1 MRNDGNFGAALPGV
15 MGRHMRTARQ
25 FILVVIVSLLVAAVV
40 LSPGREERAAMLA
53 GEGRHKEAIALL
65 ERRLANASHD
75 PDLLAALG
83 RSYAAIGE
91 AHRAIDALDA
101 YLVVRPDDL
110 AARKKLAE
118 LLLQSGLIDRYL
130 DALTRVV
137 AAQPSP
143 SGVTQLVE
151 LFRLHGRVED
161 EMAMLQAY
169 AGSAMLETAQLERLG
184 AVLAERGNWREARQS
199 LELADRKAPPGASAG
214 RFLLLEVLIQSNE
227 VDRVYERAQDWM
239 LAWRSPFLSGRLI
252 LRMAQSGLTVPAS
265 RLALKYID
273 MMPDDTFEM
282 VGLLA
287 RRGHQDLAHQMLVRW
302 ADRTTKPTGKQLR
315 AFVQASAL
323 VSDVGG
329 PLVKLVQLVRSG
341 SDPATQGQMVEELAN
356 AFGKPALAA
365 IRPLLSDEVLLTRPL
380 FAAELSLFEGNR
392 EMARWFLN
400 RIEPAQL
407 SPQQSADWLALLHRV
422 EADADVFKRLAVL
435 WNDGRLP
442 AELMPHFADEAVK
455 MGQARTHDLI
465 WNSLR
470 K

>member
-1 MRNDGNFGAALPGV
+1 
-15 MGRHMRTARQ
+15 MRTARQ

-40 LSPGREERAAMLA
+40 LSPGREEHAAMLV

-65 ERRLANASHD
+65 ERRLADAPRD

-83 RSYAAIGE
+83 RSYAALGE
-91 AHRAIDALDA
+91 VHRAIDAFDA

-110 AARKKLAE
+110 AARKRQAE

-130 DALTRVV
+130 DAVARVV

-143 SGVTQLVE
+143 SQVTRLIE

-161 EMAMLQAY
+161 EVATLQAY
-169 AGSAMLETAQLERLG
+169 AGRAMLETPQLERLG
-184 AVLAERGNWREARQS
+184 AILAERGNWREARQS
-199 LELADRKAPPGASAG
+199 LELADQKAPPDASAG
-214 RFLLLEVLIQSNE
+214 RLLLLEVLIQSNE
-227 VDRVYERAQDWM
+227 VDRVYERAQAWM
-239 LAWRSPFLSGRLI
+239 MAWRSPFLSGKLI

-265 RLALKYID
+265 RLALKYTD

-287 RRGHQDLAHQMLVRW
+287 GKGRQDLAHQMLVRW
-302 ADRTTKPTGKQLR
+302 ADRTTNPTGSQLR

-323 VSDVGG
+323 VGDVSG
-329 PLVKLVQLVRSG
+329 PLVKLVQLVHSG
-341 SDPATQGQMVEELAN
+341 SDPATLGWMAEELAN
-356 AFGKPALAA
+356 TFGKPALVA
-365 IRPLLSDEVLLTRPL
+365 IRPLLSNEVLLTRPL

-407 SPQQSADWLALLHRV
+407 SPERSASWLALLHRV
-422 EADADVFKRLAVL
+422 ETDAEVFKRLAVL

-442 AELMPHFADEAVK
+442 AELVPHFADEAVK
-455 MGQARTHDLI
+455 LGQVRTHDLI
-465 WNSLR
+465 WNSVR
-470 K
+470 Q